1 MRFSLILSNNAT
13 FPAVLV
19 YVPGND
25 LDMYRSVEKGTC
37 GLLLR
42 NSHLL
47 CDCIFCARSME
58 SHRVQ
63 DMMRLMASKIRAI
76 ANTISDDDVN
86 KFVSELLNAK
96 RIYVMG
102 AGRSG
107 LVAKAFAMRLMH
119 LGLQSFVVGET
130 ITPSMNKGDVMII
143 FSGSG
148 RTKTIADIAE
158 TAKEIG
164 AKICLIT
171 SNAESRIGK
180 ISDCIVIIEHHRD
193 EVSDDAV
200 EFEIRQMMGDHK
212 SFAPLGTLFETTS
225 MVFADAVISW
235 LMEITKTDETA
246 LKNRHTNIE

>member
-1 MRFSLILSNNAT
+1 VQPPVYLPESPKFGKKENVRQARYYEILIY
-13 FPAVLV
+13 
-19 YVPGND
+19 YVIASF
-25 LDMYRSVEKGTC
+25 YE
-37 GLLLR
+37 
-42 NSHLL
+42 
-47 CDCIFCARSME
+47 RSME

-63 DMMRLMASKIRAI
+63 DMMMLMASKIRAI
-76 ANTISDDDVN
+76 ANTISDEDVG
-86 KFVSELLNAK
+86 KFITELLNAK

-102 AGRSG
+102 AGRSV

-119 LGLQSFVVGET
+119 LGMQAFVVGET
-130 ITPSMNKGDVMII
+130 ITPALDTGDIMVI

-158 TAKEIG
+158 TATEIG

-171 SNAESRIGK
+171 SNADSRIGK
-180 ISDCIVIIEHHRD
+180 ISDCIVIIEHQRD
-193 EVSDDAV
+193 DVGDDAV

-225 MVFADAVISW
+225 MIFADAVISR
-235 LMEITKTDETA
+235 LMEITKTDEIA